1 MLESTAECYIYIK
14 DGKELFTGC
23 LELAHKRAD
32 ESTEIKIVKIDLF
45 FGKKSVK

>member
-1 MLESTAECYIYIK
+1 MLQATDECYIDIK

-32 ESTEIKIVKIDLF
+32 EGTVIKTIKIDLLN
-45 FGKKSVK
+45 

>member
-1 MLESTAECYIYIK
+1 MLQATNECYIYIK

-32 ESTEIKIVKIDLF
+32 EGTNIKTIKIDLLN
-45 FGKKSVK
+45 